1 MRKYVLVT
9 AQILEVSISLRKKVW
24 LDQAIPKE
32 MCLMTY
38 SHYDHLNMLINKLE
52 RRTCLSQVN
61 LEMCLNLQS
70 HQSKSQIFFCHLKHP
85 TGLRSWD
92 RFSSD
97 LYASISSVFAFN
109 YYKMTLLFF
118 CISRFVCRK
127 KKNCSRKKKKEQ
139 YEGCV

>member
-97 LYASISSVFAFN
+97 LYASISSF
-109 YYKMTLLFF
+109 LLS
-118 CISRFVCRK
+118 IIIK
-127 KKNCSRKKKKEQ
+127 
-139 YEGCV
+139 